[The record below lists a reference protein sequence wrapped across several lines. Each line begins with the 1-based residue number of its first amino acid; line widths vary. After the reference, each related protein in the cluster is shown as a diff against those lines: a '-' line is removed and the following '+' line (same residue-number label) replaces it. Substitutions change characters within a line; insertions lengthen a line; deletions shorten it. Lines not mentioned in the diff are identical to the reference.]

1 MGKLHEILAV
11 DKELED
17 AAKKI
22 VAEAIVTFSKKSD
35 LFLGHLKRLE
45 MFSEDRKNEESAA
58 AEQKAL
64 TTTVDEKLDYVA
76 ESLIRHIDVVA
87 QKESTNQKATADVV
101 LRNGRTI
108 LIGLP
113 ATFLLSLENKLAWLR
128 KMYETIP
135 TLQPGIKWD
144 QDPQERTGVFKAQ
157 ADDVRIKGEKTVQSK
172 ILVPSTDR
180 HPAQLEKWF
189 EDKPI
194 GQFVT
199 TRWSGMVSPATKS
212 AYLDRIDDL
221 IQAVKKSRMR
231 ANAQEVEMREAG
243 ATIMNYINGDDVKP
257 FMEGIPRT

>member
-17 AAKKI
+17 TARKI
-22 VAEAIVTFSKKSD
+22 VTEAMVTFSKKSD

-45 MFSEDRKNEESAA
+45 MFSEDRKSEESAA
-58 AEQKAL
+58 AEQKTL

-76 ESLIRHIDVVA
+76 ESLIRHLDVVV
-87 QKESTNQKATADVV
+87 QKEQTNQEASDDVV
-101 LRNGRTI
+101 LRDGRVI
-108 LIGLP
+108 LRNLP

-135 TLQPGIKWD
+135 TLQPGIAWE
-144 QDPQERTGVFKAQ
+144 QDPQERSGVFKARTE
-157 ADDVRIKGEKTVQSK
+157 DVRIKGEKTVQSK

-180 HPAQLEKWF
+180 HPAQIEKWF

-199 TRWSGMVSPATKS
+199 TRWSGMVSPASKS
-212 AYLDRIDDL
+212 AYLDRIDEL
-221 IQAVKKSRMR
+221 IQAVKKARMR
-231 ANAQEVEMREAG
+231 ANAQEVEKREVG
-243 ATIMNYINGDDVKP
+243 GVIMTYINGD
-257 FMEGIPRT
+257 M